1 MIAEACLV
9 PSLQVYFP
17 EGSLQFEIVTNPKE
31 SPQEAEAARRGHHTS
46 SSSSSSF
53 DEARRKLL
61 RVAAQRIE
69 TQRKHQQLL
78 RSGCSSKNRSLLYL
92 HCNENPIYVFTE
104 KELRGPRPN
113 FHMHVSMSDLYIP
126 TIGSPILVK

>member
-1 MIAEACLV
+1 LIAEACLV

-31 SPQEAEAARRGHHTS
+31 SPQESEAARRGHHT

-78 RSGCSSKNRSLLYL
+78 RSGCSSKNRSLLFL
-92 HCNENPIYVFTE
+92 HCIENPIYVFSE
-104 KELRGPRPN
+104 
-113 FHMHVSMSDLYIP
+113 
-126 TIGSPILVK
+126 

>member
-31 SPQEAEAARRGHHTS
+31 SPQESEAARRGHHTS

-78 RSGCSSKNRSLLYL
+78 RSGFSSKNRSILYL
-92 HCNENPIYVFTE
+92 HRNENPIYVFPE
-104 KELRGPRPN
+104 K
-113 FHMHVSMSDLYIP
+113 
-126 TIGSPILVK
+126 